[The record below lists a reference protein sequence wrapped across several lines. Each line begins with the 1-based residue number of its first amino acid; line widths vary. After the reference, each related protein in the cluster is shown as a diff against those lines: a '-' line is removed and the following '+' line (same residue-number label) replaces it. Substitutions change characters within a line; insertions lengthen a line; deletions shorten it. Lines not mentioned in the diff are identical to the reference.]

1 MDVLTF
7 LCKKREVNFMFE
19 ERQQH
24 TKWFIDGN
32 LKLRQQDLGDGRIGI
47 WVSVHNLNASFTMI
61 IYDFI
66 DWCLEID
73 INLEVDTSWNKRS
86 GFVIESKD
94 LVLLRSEIKRFIDIY
109 NLTPSE
115 DEDKFSD
122 DEWYS

>member
-1 MDVLTF
+1 
-7 LCKKREVNFMFE
+7 MFE
-19 ERQQH
+19 ERQQQH

-47 WVSVHNLNASFTMI
+47 WVSILNLNASFTMI

-66 DWCLEID
+66 DWCLEMD
-73 INLEVDTSWNKRS
+73 INLEVDTSWNKHR

-94 LVLLRSEIKRFIDIY
+94 LVLLSSEIKRFIDIY

>member
-1 MDVLTF
+1 
-7 LCKKREVNFMFE
+7 MFE
-19 ERQQH
+19 ERQQQH

-66 DWCLEID
+66 DWCLEMD
-73 INLEVDTSWNKRS
+73 INLEVDTSWNKHS

>member
-1 MDVLTF
+1 
-7 LCKKREVNFMFE
+7 MFE
-19 ERQQH
+19 ERQQQH

-66 DWCLEID
+66 DCCLEID

-94 LVLLRSEIKRFIDIY
+94 QVLLRSEIKRFIDIY

-115 DEDKFSD
+115 DEDQFSD